1 MEPEQAPDQL
11 ENDTN
16 TRHGGAGKW
25 IAIVAILTVIAVLL
39 VPGQEDS
46 DKTREPLPP
55 VERPSLLAPA
65 DTQGSDPMNEPPASG
80 SANTTKSPQDSDT
93 LARDTG
99 PGAAGRRLIREAQ
112 ANPPLDLEA
121 IWHQARRFEEGGQLD
136 DAYLLYYFAAR
147 QGHGPAAMKLARE
160 ADPTAFEPGGL
171 FEKPDALQAHKW
183 YGVAARA
190 GIKEAE
196 AALQVL
202 RVRVEKAA
210 TNGDERARGLM
221 LLWK

>member
-16 TRHGGAGKW
+16 KRHGGAGKW
-25 IAIVAILTVIAVLL
+25 IVIVAILTVIAVLL
-39 VPGQEDS
+39 VPGQEDG
-46 DKTREPLPP
+46 DKSREPLPP

-65 DTQGSDPMNEPPASG
+65 DTQGAETPNEPDTPPAKN
-80 SANTTKSPQDSDT
+80 AESPQGGDT
-93 LARDTG
+93 AARDTG
-99 PGAAGRRLIREAQ
+99 PGAAARRLIREAQ
-112 ANPPLDLEA
+112 ANPPIDLEA
-121 IWHQARRFEEGGQLD
+121 IWNQARRFEDDGQLD

-147 QGHGPAAMKLARE
+147 QGYGPAAMKLARE
-160 ADPTAFEPGGL
+160 ADPAGFQPGGL
-171 FEKPDALQAHKW
+171 FEKPDELQAHKW
-183 YGVAARA
+183 YSIAARA
-190 GIKEAE
+190 GIKEAQ

-202 RVRVEKAA
+202 KIRVEKAA

>member
-25 IAIVAILTVIAVLL
+25 IAIVVILTVIAVLL

-46 DKTREPLPP
+46 DKSREPLPP

-65 DTQGSDPMNEPPASG
+65 DTQQTEPPSEPASNSG
-80 SANTTKSPQDSDT
+80 NTTKSSQDGDDA

-171 FEKPDALQAHKW
+171 FEKPDELQAHKW
-183 YGVAARA
+183 YAIAARA